1 MAIHSLL
8 STKYQ
13 IPPVGTRPIQRHS
26 LLQKLN
32 DGFQL
37 GRRLML
43 ICAPAG
49 YGKTTLVCE
58 WVSQIGGSGNAAGSN
73 PEPPAPRVAWLTC
86 DPEDNDLARYLT
98 YLVAALRQV
107 HPGLGEGLLSSFH
120 ASKSPAPN
128 ALATLLINDLA
139 EISGRLILV
148 LDDVHTLSA
157 QPIHDFLTFLIEHQ
171 PPRVCLVLVTRADP
185 ALPLARW
192 RGRGQL
198 DEIRQNELAFT
209 QSESSEFL
217 KQTMGVTLT
226 PEQLAS
232 LERRTEGWA
241 AGLQLAGLSLRTS
254 RDISTFIETF
264 SGGYEYIADY
274 LADEV
279 LAQQPDALKT
289 FLLQTSILERLSAP
303 LCAAVTGQADAQ
315 AILETLRDKN
325 LFLVAL
331 DHRKEWYRYHALF
344 ADLLR
349 NRLYQSRDNQI
360 DELHLRASC
369 WYQKNGFTSAAI
381 EHAFAG
387 HAITQAA
394 GLIEQAV
401 EPIFISGQVGTLL
414 RWLEMLPV
422 EAKNNHP
429 ILWVFHGLALIWG
442 GKSSAVV
449 KPFLPDLLS
458 PAAPDKLSGG
468 VYLLQAIHAMIEASP
483 SDAVRLAAR
492 ALQEL
497 PLECYLFRC
506 LAADTLG
513 MANILLCET
522 QAAIRAFESTSE
534 IAAQAGYAMF
544 EIMAHSHLGGLRFQ
558 QGQLRA
564 AQSGY
569 QRVLALA
576 DHTLGKSSPVTG
588 NILLGLGELAR
599 EWHDPDGALRCFLE
613 AAEKFAQFS
622 ELGVPIAYLSIAR
635 VKMGQGD
642 GRAAQEYLDKARQTA
657 RDFKATR
664 LTDRLVNGLQA
675 RIWIA
680 GGELGLVEGWA
691 QENGLIA
698 HPITEII
705 KNAGLNAAASEFVQ
719 SDYLTLA
726 RLYLAQNKPDA
737 ALQVIDP
744 LLDAANHLGYLRR
757 AIYILALKALTLQKK
772 KEMELA
778 VEVLGQALAL
788 GEAEGYQQ
796 VFLDEGQPMAQLL
809 YQAIAR
815 GCCASYAKKIL
826 AAFTPESRSTDG
838 SAEKKAEPERL
849 LEPLSEREQ
858 EVLAL
863 IAAGLS
869 NREMTLR
876 LHISL
881 STVKGHIANIYGKL
895 GVNSRTQ
902 ALAEAIRLG
911 ILAR

>member
-1 MAIHSLL
+1 VAINSLL

-13 IPPVGTRPIQRHS
+13 IPLVGARPIQRCS

-32 DGFQL
+32 DGFEL
-37 GRRLML
+37 GRRLIL
-43 ICAPAG
+43 VCAPAG

-58 WVSQIGGSGNAAGSN
+58 WVNQIGELGAD
-73 PEPPAPRVAWLTC
+73 PEHPAPRVAWLTC

-107 HPGLGEGLLSSFH
+107 HPELGEGLLASFH
-120 ASKSPAPN
+120 ASKSPAPGT
-128 ALATLLINDLA
+128 LATLLINDLA
-139 EISGRLILV
+139 EIAGRLILV
-148 LDDVHTLSA
+148 LDDVHTLSD

-171 PPRVCLVLVTRADP
+171 PPQVCLVLITRADP

-198 DEIRQNELAFT
+198 DEIRQNDLAFT
-209 QSESSEFL
+209 QSESSDFL

-226 PEQLAS
+226 SEQLAS
-232 LERRTEGWA
+232 LERRTEGWP

-279 LAQQPDALKT
+279 LAQQPDALKS

-303 LCAAVTGQADAQ
+303 LCAAVTGDANAQ
-315 AILETLRDKN
+315 AILETLRDRN

-349 NRLYQSRDNQI
+349 NRFYQSQGHQA
-360 DELHLRASC
+360 DELHLRASR
-369 WYQKNGFTSAAI
+369 WYQENGFTSAAI

-387 HAITQAA
+387 HAAAQAA

-401 EPIFISGQVGTLL
+401 EPIFISGQVSTLL

-422 EAKNNHP
+422 EVKNNRP
-429 ILWVFHGLALIWG
+429 ILWVFYGLALIWG
-442 GKSSAVV
+442 GKSSAAV
-449 KPFLPDLLS
+449 KPFLPDILS
-458 PAAPDKLSGG
+458 PAAPGKLSGG
-468 VYLLQAIHAMIEASP
+468 VYLLQALHAMIESSP
-483 SDAVRLAAR
+483 SDAARLAEK

-513 MANILLCET
+513 MTNILLCET
-522 QAAIRAFESTSE
+522 QAAIRAFELTSE

-544 EIMAHSHLGGLRFQ
+544 EIMARSHLGGLRFQ

-564 AQSGY
+564 TQSGY
-569 QRVLALA
+569 QGVLALA
-576 DHTLGKSSPVTG
+576 DHTLGKSSPITG

-599 EWHDPDGALRCFLE
+599 EWHDPDGALRYFLE

-635 VKMGQGD
+635 VKVGQSD
-642 GRAAQEYLDKARQTA
+642 WHAAQEYLDKARQAA

-680 GGELGLVEGWA
+680 RGELGLAEGWA

-698 HPITEII
+698 RPITEII
-705 KNAGLNAAASEFVQ
+705 KNAGLNAAANEFVQ
-719 SDYLTLA
+719 SDYLALA
-726 RLYLAQNKPDA
+726 RLYLAQNKPDV
-737 ALQVIDP
+737 ALQVINP
-744 LLDAANHLGYLRR
+744 LLNAANHLGYMRR
-757 AIYILALKALTLQKK
+757 AIYILALKALALYKK
-772 KEMELA
+772 KETELA

-788 GEAEGYQQ
+788 GEPEGYQQ
-796 VFLDEGQPMAQLL
+796 VFLDEGGPMAQLL

-815 GCCASYAKKIL
+815 GYSVPYTKKLL
-826 AAFTPESRSTDG
+826 AEFAPGSESPDMS
-838 SAEKKAEPERL
+838 SEKKAEPDRL

-858 EVLAL
+858 EVLSL